1 MGDDIG
7 EMEEKSKTQKK
18 RKGRVRSWFCFR
30 FLRIPILCKRAS
42 GQSSV
47 VSVFIFNFLLSG
59 GRGDW
64 AGQLMANGGVFLL
77 LLHVLPF
84 SSSSL
89 AMHEGVE
96 PER

>member
-1 MGDDIG
+1 M
-7 EMEEKSKTQKK
+7 
-18 RKGRVRSWFCFR
+18 
-30 FLRIPILCKRAS
+30 
-42 GQSSV
+42 